1 MKMLTACVTS
11 DLFCQFVSR
20 KSKSVKDH
28 CMRFAAVIDV
38 DDDVVDDNDN
48 DVDDVDDD
56 YEN

>member
-1 MKMLTACVTS
+1 MKMLNACVTS

-38 DDDVVDDNDN
+38 DDNDD